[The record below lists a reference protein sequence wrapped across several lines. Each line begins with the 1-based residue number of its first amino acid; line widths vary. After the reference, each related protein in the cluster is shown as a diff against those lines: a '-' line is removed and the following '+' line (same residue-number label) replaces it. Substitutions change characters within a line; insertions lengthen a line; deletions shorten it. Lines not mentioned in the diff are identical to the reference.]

1 MGSFQQSILQQIM
14 NKDKNNKSLKILVT
28 DAQELAGLGAIRSLG
43 RAGHHIIAGYPSSLG
58 PPASVFSR
66 WCRSSIKYPDPW
78 LRHLD
83 FCDWLVKELDCTSY
97 DALLPVSEAALA
109 AAARVQG
116 LVSKE
121 IIWLMPPDRNLPYCL
136 SKFHSMRAA
145 MKAGLPVAPTV
156 FIHDGTSNSPWD
168 LDFSRLEYPFVIKTD
183 NRLSSDGIY
192 CRGQL
197 SFVHHQEEARIILE
211 ECRAVGC
218 GLIAQEF
225 IPGSGAAAFILRW
238 GGISYL
244 SFSHRR
250 LHEVPWTG
258 GASSFRESRHDL
270 VIQQYGET
278 LLNHLDFQ
286 GLAMVEFR
294 KKEASRIP
302 YFMEINGRLW
312 GSLALALH
320 AGIDFPAAWLDC
332 HLYGHP
338 MEKRIVTEYPE
349 HLKCINIFPGEV
361 NHLITIFRSNPET
374 GTTIPPSKVLS
385 LLKFIVLLINPF
397 LHHDYLWRRDPKPGF
412 FQAGTVLTKL
422 IKKLLKVLPATYEFR
437 KRRHVLSAARKEHQD
452 KLQGT
457 TPYFSSLPQKILFI
471 CYGNIYRSA
480 FAELYW
486 NQIIKTQYPI
496 GFCHAASA
504 GFHQETGRLIPQR
517 IQTVVQSSGLKASS
531 HRSRLVT
538 QSMIDESDV
547 IMVMDYRN
555 WHDLTNFFPQAGTK
569 TIFLG
574 LFSSERDIEV
584 NDPYLMDSLQ
594 TDECFKKLK
603 RALHCLAKTI
613 AGAKAEKFSV

>member
-1 MGSFQQSILQQIM
+1 MQ
-14 NKDKNNKSLKILVT
+14 NNKERSEKYLKILVT

-43 RAGHHIIAGYPSSLG
+43 RAGHHIIAGYPSSLK
-58 PPASVFSR
+58 PPASVYSR

-78 LRHLD
+78 LHHLRY
-83 FCDWLVKELDCTSY
+83 CEWLLNELQHSAY
-97 DALLPVSEAALA
+97 DALLPVSEASLA
-109 AAARVQG
+109 AAAKMRG
-116 LVSKE
+116 LIDNK
-121 IIWLMPPDRNLPYCL
+121 IILLMPPENNLPYCL

-145 MKAGLPVAPTV
+145 MEAGLPVAPTV
-156 FIHDGTSNSPWD
+156 FIHDGSLNASWNV
-168 LDFSRLEYPFVIKTD
+168 DFSNLQYPFVIKTD
-183 NRLSSDGIY
+183 NQLSSDGIY
-192 CRGQL
+192 HRGRL
-197 SFVHHQEEARIILE
+197 FFIHNREEAQIILE
-211 ECRAVGC
+211 ECRSIGC

-225 IPGSGAAAFILRW
+225 IPGSGAGAFILRW
-238 GGISYL
+238 GNTSYL
-244 SFSHRR
+244 TFSHHR
-250 LHEVPWTG
+250 LHEIPWTG
-258 GASSFRESRHDL
+258 GASSFRESRHDPI
-270 VIQQYGET
+270 VQQYGET
-278 LLNHLDFQ
+278 LLRHLDFQ

-294 KKEASRIP
+294 KKETTRIP

-338 MEKRIVTEYPE
+338 VGKRVVTEYID
-349 HLKCINIFPGEV
+349 HIRCINIFPGEV
-361 NHLITIFRSNPET
+361 NHLITIFRSNPEIE
-374 GTTIPPSKVLS
+374 TTIPPSKILS
-385 LLKFIVLLINPF
+385 LLNFIVLLINPF
-397 LHHDYLWRRDPKPGF
+397 LHHDYLWRQDPKPGF

-437 KRRHVLSAARKEHQD
+437 KRRHVLSAARKEHKD

-457 TPYFSSLPQKILFI
+457 TPYFSSLSQKILFI

-538 QSMIDESDV
+538 KSMIDESDV
-547 IMVMDYRN
+547 IMIMDYRN

-574 LFSSERDIEV
+574 LFSSERDIEI

-613 AGAKAEKFSV
+613 AGAKAEKLPV